1 MEKGWIWRH
10 LEIGLKIGQTS
21 GIQER
26 WRQTWGVCTERRGQ
40 WAEWLPR
47 LQDSVLSLAWSPAPR
62 LGVAVPGPASLLL
75 SVCSCRR
82 GAVHSLAGCTSGAGG
97 GSGTHAGQHS
107 HQRYLL
113 GLHLLCSTWGGRMG
127 RTSLGSDWLCSLSL
141 PSPWGTGHLHW
152 IKIAKAESSASELR
166 QFGPKDTQVSPV
178 ASHSRISSVFYP
190 TPQHLSFRVLQRPGF
205 SVRVPAGAGVVY
217 VNVCEFFQPH
227 CLGQSLGPDFDK
239 QTVTLIESRY
249 PSCLSLEVFF
259 PAPPPYP

>member
-1 MEKGWIWRH
+1 
-10 LEIGLKIGQTS
+10 
-21 GIQER
+21 
-26 WRQTWGVCTERRGQ
+26 
-40 WAEWLPR
+40 
-47 LQDSVLSLAWSPAPR
+47 
-62 LGVAVPGPASLLL
+62 
-75 SVCSCRR
+75 
-82 GAVHSLAGCTSGAGG
+82 
-97 GSGTHAGQHS
+97 
-107 HQRYLL
+107 
-113 GLHLLCSTWGGRMG
+113 MG